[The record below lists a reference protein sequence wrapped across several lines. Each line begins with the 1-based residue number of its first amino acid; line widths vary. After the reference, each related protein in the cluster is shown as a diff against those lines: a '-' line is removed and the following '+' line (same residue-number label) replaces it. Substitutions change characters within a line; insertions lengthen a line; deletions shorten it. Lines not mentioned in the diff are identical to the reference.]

1 MNKYNKK
8 LRYNSTIRNMRYNST
23 IRNIVKNVILL
34 CIILRLKAR
43 SALI

>member
-8 LRYNSTIRNMRYNST
+8 LRYNST

>member
-8 LRYNSTIRNMRYNST
+8 LRYNSTIRN
-23 IRNIVKNVILL
+23 IVNNVILL
-34 CIILRLKAR
+34 FIILRLKAR

>member
-8 LRYNSTIRNMRYNST
+8 LRYNSTIRNIVNS
-23 IRNIVKNVILL
+23 VILF
-34 CIILRLKAR
+34 IILRLKAR

>member
-8 LRYNSTIRNMRYNST
+8 LRYNSTIRN
-23 IRNIVKNVILL
+23 IVNNVILF
-34 CIILRLKAR
+34 IILRLKAR